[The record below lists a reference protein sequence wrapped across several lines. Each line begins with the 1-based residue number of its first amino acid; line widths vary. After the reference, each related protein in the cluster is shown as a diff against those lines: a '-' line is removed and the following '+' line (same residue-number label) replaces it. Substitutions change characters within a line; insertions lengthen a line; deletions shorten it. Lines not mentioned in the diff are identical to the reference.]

1 MYKKHKTLNS
11 IIIKVQSIYYI
22 DYYNYLYL
30 WRSTSDSDGAF
41 LATIGEVIVP

>member
-30 WRSTSDSDGAF
+30 WSASDSDGAF
-41 LATIGEVIVP
+41 LATISEVIVP